1 MSTVADEL
9 REYIESDVME
19 PGLGVSL
26 TNEPRI
32 WDEELIDSMG
42 IMTLIAHIESEY
54 DVAVDP
60 EDVDVANFSSVN
72 AIVAM
77 VESKQ

>member
-26 TNEPRI
+26 TNETRI

-42 IMTLIAHIESEY
+42 IMTLIAHIETEY

-77 VESKQ
+77 VESKR

>member
-19 PGLGVSL
+19 PGLGVTL
-26 TNEPRI
+26 TNETRI

-60 EDVDVANFSSVN
+60 DDVDVANFSSVN

-77 VESKQ
+77 VESKR